1 MKTTLRA
8 PVKDYSITDIIKYRA
23 LPWSVSE
30 EVLCLTEIPQKFE
43 PYFVETNYYC
53 FGMITSG
60 ELDIAVNDERE
71 KLSPDTLM
79 IYRPGQFFKVHQLAN
94 DTKGFFILFS
104 RKFLDNLDE
113 NIFSVKSH
121 SFLSPGASCFITLS
135 HAESKLLLNTFKTI
149 FSMLKSV
156 NKPDWELI
164 ARNLVSAL
172 LYETNASLKKYL
184 QIAPEKSSEHHLLFE
199 RFMKLVRLHF
209 QQERKLNF
217 YSETL
222 SITSG
227 HLQTVIKKISGKNAS
242 TIIAQ
247 QIVRQAKS
255 LMAETTLTISEI
267 AYTLSFSDPFTF
279 SKFFKK
285 HSGFTPS
292 LFRNNQY

>member
-1 MKTTLRA
+1 METILHT
-8 PVKDYSITDIIKYRA
+8 PIKDYSITDIIKYRA

-30 EVLCLTEIPQKFE
+30 EVLCLTEVPEKFE

-60 ELDIAVNDERE
+60 RLDIAINDERE
-71 KLSPDTLM
+71 VLTRDSLLV
-79 IYRPGQFFKVHQLAN
+79 YRPGQFFKVHQLEKN
-94 DTKGFFILFS
+94 SKGFFILFS

-113 NIFSVKSH
+113 NIFSVKAH
-121 SFLSPGASCFITLS
+121 SFLSQSVNSFITLS
-135 HAESKLLLNTFKTI
+135 HEDSKLLLNTFKTI

-164 ARNLVSAL
+164 ARNLLSAL
-172 LYETNASLKKYL
+172 LYETNASLKKYVDT
-184 QIAPEKSSEHHLLFE
+184 IPEKSFEHHVLLE

-209 QQERKLNF
+209 QQERKIIF
-217 YSETL
+217 YSEML

-227 HLQTVIKKISGKNAS
+227 HLQTAIKKISGKNPS

-247 QIVRQAKS
+247 QVIKEAKA
-255 LMAETTLTISEI
+255 LMAETTFSISEI
-267 AYTLSFSDPFTF
+267 AYKLSFSDPFTF

-285 HSGFTPS
+285 HSGITPT
-292 LFRNNQY
+292 LFRSQMA